1 MKTSGKYTAFVM
13 LLFTI
18 GAGFVSCLAS
28 ASDKGSA
35 PMVLRAEKNTYVF
48 SDAGS
53 DNPGS
58 AEVLNFNGSDT
69 KMLSMAV
76 SELYPRH
83 DLRSTEFYENTT
95 PTHIIK
101 KTVSSFN
108 PKPARR
114 SFYADFMGIRYSSCG
129 FCYYLRKIIICI

>member
-18 GAGFVSCLAS
+18 GVGFVSCLAS
-28 ASDKGSA
+28 ASDKGYA

-48 SDAGS
+48 S
-53 DNPGS
+53 

-69 KMLSMAV
+69 RMLSMAV

-129 FCYYLRKIIICI
+129 FCYYLRKIII